1 MYAPLLRRFTG
12 MQRQTYNV
20 NCGARLSFNWG
31 GFHDVYL
38 ALGTSCSMTG
48 GRTLAPISTGGAYTW
63 TATSNGQFN
72 LICSVGTH
80 CSGGGMQA
88 LVTVSGC

>member
-1 MYAPLLRRFTG
+1 
-12 MQRQTYNV
+12 MQRQTYTV
-20 NCGARLSFNWG
+20 SCGAQLNFNWG

-38 ALGTSCSMTG
+38 AMGTGCSMTG
-48 GRTLAPISTGGAYTW
+48 GTALTAVTMGGQYTW
-63 TATSNGQFN
+63 TASRNGQFN
-72 LICSVGTH
+72 LICSVGSH